1 MQCCRGLTLSSAKK
15 NPPINCVGVKYTLK
29 TPRLMTNT
37 RCIWYWAWSHISGLS
52 WAQTCCRDLTNW
64 FALYPTF
71 RHWFNYNCL
80 FPKRPSPSA
89 VLSYP
94 AGQKLVC
101 APGFADSIQSTLLQ
115 TRTYKQPKNEAKTFI
130 IYFWHRRC
138 SSSHNSLYCS
148 IVFNSV

>member
-1 MQCCRGLTLSSAKK
+1 
-15 NPPINCVGVKYTLK
+15 
-29 TPRLMTNT
+29 MTNT
-37 RCIWYWAWSHISGLS
+37 RCFWYWAWSDISGLS

-101 APGFADSIQSTLLQ
+101 APGFADSHPIHSLANPQIWT
-115 TRTYKQPKNEAKTFI
+115 TENETKGFI
-130 IYFWHRRC
+130 IYFLHRRC
-138 SSSHNSLYCS
+138 YSSLYETFSWNIYFLKDSFPTISHFILYRVLFKVKNCGYCRCK
-148 IVFNSV
+148 